1 MSYDYPPHWDEPEVN
16 VLLSVNTEYLV
27 DDLLESQEFRDK
39 LESLLD
45 CIADDKKTDWFIDYL
60 ADEMYKKQNNTRL
73 KLFYPS
79 LT

>member
-39 LESLLD
+39 LESLLFD
-45 CIADDKKTDWFIDYL
+45 LATMEETDWFIDYL
-60 ADEMYKKQNNTRL
+60 ADEMYKKA
-73 KLFYPS
+73 K
-79 LT
+79 